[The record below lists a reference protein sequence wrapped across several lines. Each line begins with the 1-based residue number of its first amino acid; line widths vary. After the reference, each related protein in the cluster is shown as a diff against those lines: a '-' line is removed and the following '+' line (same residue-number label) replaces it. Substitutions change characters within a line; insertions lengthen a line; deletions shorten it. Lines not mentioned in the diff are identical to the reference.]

1 MAVRGRSGLPP
12 PLSGSAL
19 LNQAARFDSLWPVFV
34 VRGDDDGLGEEPCWR
49 WETAV
54 MDLVCTAS
62 LGLHAP
68 FWGLG

>member
-19 LNQAARFDSLWPVFV
+19 LNQAARFDFWWPVFV
-34 VRGDDDGLGEEPCWR
+34 VRGDDDGPGDEPWR
-49 WETAV
+49 SETAV